1 MDAEYTVLDAQFNTM
16 RLPID
21 GVYADRMALANVW
34 IGHKGKPVCAQ
45 MREGKLIHLERQG

>member
-34 IGHKGKPVCAQ
+34 IGHKGKPVCAPGD
-45 MREGKLIHLERQG
+45 RGEADPF